1 MQTWAQMRLS
11 VGGDEWE
18 ETRLVLLG
26 ELFGTNAWLTEGT
39 EGAGEE
45 WHKVR
50 KISTITVTG
59 MATLIAE
66 I

>member
-1 MQTWAQMRLS
+1 MRLS

-26 ELFGTNAWLTEGT
+26 ELFGTNAGVWLTEGT
-39 EGAGEE
+39 EEAGGE
-45 WHKVR
+45 WSKVR
-50 KISTITVTG
+50 KIPTIAVCG
-59 MATLIAE
+59 VATPMAE